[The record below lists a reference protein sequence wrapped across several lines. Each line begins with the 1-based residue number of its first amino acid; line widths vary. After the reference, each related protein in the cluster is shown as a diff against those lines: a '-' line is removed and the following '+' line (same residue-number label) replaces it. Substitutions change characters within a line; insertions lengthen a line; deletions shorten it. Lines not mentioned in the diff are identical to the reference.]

1 MGLWEVFMAKKLLE
15 IAAEIVQAQVS
26 TTQLATD
33 EIIIS
38 LKQVFSALQDMQK
51 SESEGMPLDV
61 VKIAEESLPE
71 EPVAAK
77 MDPKGSIQED
87 KVICLECGAEMR
99 QLTAKHLSSHALT
112 IRDYKHRYGFPLRQ
126 SLSAKSL
133 SKARSK
139 AAKKRGLPEKLLK
152 FQEERKRK
160 KELALQEMP
169 LASLETGLEK
179 KAKPVTRRRKKES

>member
-1 MGLWEVFMAKKLLE
+1 MVLWEISMAKKLLE

-26 TTQLATD
+26 TTQLVTD
-33 EIIIS
+33 EIVIS
-38 LKQVFSALQDMQK
+38 LRQVFSALQDMQK
-51 SESEGMPLDV
+51 SESEGMPLEV
-61 VKIAEESLPE
+61 AKIAEESVPE
-71 EPVAAK
+71 ESAAGK
-77 MDPKGSIQED
+77 LDPKGSIQED

-99 QLTAKHLSSHALT
+99 QLTAKHLSSHSLT

-160 KELALQEMP
+160 KELALQEMTI
-169 LASLETGLEK
+169 ATLETGSGK